1 MSPLLRLLPSPDLVG
16 LRDRR
21 DVQRH
26 EIDPRQAVSD
36 VATGEHE
43 RRRGVLAVDP
53 LKDDLL
59 ASDEV
64 VLADAVPGR

>member
-1 MSPLLRLLPSPDLVG
+1 MFLRLLPSPELVS

-21 DVQRH
+21 DVQCH
-26 EIDPRQAVSD
+26 EFLSCQAVSD
-36 VATGEHE
+36 VATGKHE